1 MADLNIYNPAFTRE
15 MPARNRAC
23 LYGAM
28 PVSTPQGR
36 ALFNYLILSPGHT
49 AGSEEV
55 KAEQMADLMQ
65 NLLFGQNLEHLLL
78 PKTKRFMLRAVPT
91 EDWIRFRNHINEKYL
106 IIRLPDGYTPTPD
119 EERIMLG
126 LRRAGAQFAM
136 VLGDM
141 GSVPQNHELLEC
153 IDYVFIDHKHQHGL
167 LTAYE
172 GLKQKLPRLKN
183 IGFKEDGVDFSIDE
197 AAQYDCVCGMVRQ
210 RFIEYGSER
219 PKWQHELMRT
229 LAEEFSGIY
238 DLREVIKRAARYP
251 EMAQALRS
259 MFNSK
264 RLIALTVKRNSSF
277 SSTVALRYSKTDLV
291 NILCISTAYGL
302 MCETQKRFDGNA
314 DGKYVQDP
322 LSSSFGYFRSALIA
336 GRVISRL
343 AGQVCDD
350 YETNHAFIVG
360 FLMYLPMM
368 IRDHK
373 EKVRGE
379 FMLSAVSEFYNGGG
393 TLSLLLKGYHAVIHR
408 NFEQLADLA
417 ARIGIAFPK
426 EQYYRDYYE
435 AMIWAEEVIRVI
447 AGEQS

>member
-15 MPARNRAC
+15 MPARDRAC
-23 LYGAM
+23 LYGVM
-28 PVSTPQGR
+28 PVSTPKGR

-55 KAEQMADLMQ
+55 NAQQMADLMQ

-78 PKTKRFMLRAVPT
+78 PKTQRFMLRAVPT
-91 EDWIRFRNHINEKYL
+91 EDWIRYRNHIHEKYL
-106 IIRLPDGYTPTPD
+106 IIRLPDGYSPTPD

-136 VLGDM
+136 ALGDM
-141 GSVPQNHELLEC
+141 GSIPQNPELLEC

-172 GLKQKLPRLKN
+172 GLKQKLPQLKN
-183 IGFKEDGVDFSIDE
+183 IGIKEDGGNFTLDE
-197 AAQYDCVCGMVRQ
+197 ASQYDCVCGMVSQ
-210 RFIEYGSER
+210 KLIEYGNER

-238 DLREVIKRAARYP
+238 DLRQVIKLGSRYP
-251 EMAQALRS
+251 EMAQALRA

-264 RLIALTVKRNSSF
+264 RLIALTVKRNSAF

-302 MCETQKRFDGNA
+302 MCETQKSLE
-314 DGKYVQDP
+314 GKYVPDP
-322 LSSSFGYFRSALIA
+322 LTASFGYFRSALIA

-368 IRDHK
+368 IRDQK
-373 EKVRGE
+373 EKVRSE
-379 FMLSAVSEFYNGGG
+379 FMLSAVSDFYNGVG

-435 AMIWAEEVIRVI
+435 AMIWAEEVIKVI
-447 AGEQS
+447 VGEQS